1 MASKNLNNLVKKHKK
16 RKLLRM
22 TRKELAEKLE
32 VDPNTLRNWEKNKP
46 ELIKLI
52 NAGLMLEKQIQEIEK
67 NLNEL
72 KKIQE
77 ISNSGKLII

>member
-1 MASKNLNNLVKKHKK
+1 
-16 RKLLRM
+16 M
-22 TRKELAEKLE
+22 TRKELAEKIA
-32 VDPNTLRNWEKNKP
+32 VDPTTLRNWEKNKP

>member
-1 MASKNLNNLVKKHKK
+1 
-16 RKLLRM
+16 M

>member
-1 MASKNLNNLVKKHKK
+1 
-16 RKLLRM
+16 M

-32 VDPNTLRNWEKNKP
+32 VDPTTLRNWEKNKP

-52 NAGLMLEKQIQEIEK
+52 NGGLMLEKQIQEIEK

-72 KKIQE
+72 KKMKE
-77 ISNSGKLII
+77 KANCGKLII

>member
-1 MASKNLNNLVKKHKK
+1 
-16 RKLLRM
+16 M

-52 NAGLMLEKQIQEIEK
+52 NGGLMLEKQIQEIEK
-67 NLNEL
+67 NLHEL
-72 KKIQE
+72 KNMKE
-77 ISNSGKLII
+77 KANCGKLII

>member
-1 MASKNLNNLVKKHKK
+1 
-16 RKLLRM
+16 M

-52 NAGLMLEKQIQEIEK
+52 NGGLLLERQIQEIEK
-67 NLNEL
+67 NLHEL
-72 KKIQE
+72 KKIKE
-77 ISNSGKLII
+77 KADSGKLIV

>member
-1 MASKNLNNLVKKHKK
+1 
-16 RKLLRM
+16 M

-32 VDPNTLRNWEKNKP
+32 VDPTTLRNWEKNKP

-52 NAGLMLEKQIQEIEK
+52 NGGLLLEKQIQEIEK

-72 KKIQE
+72 KKIKE
-77 ISNSGKLII
+77 KADSGKLII